1 MDILTDQAF
10 FRAFHILF
18 GITWIGLLY
27 YFNFIQGEY
36 VKIADP
42 DAYAYLSSSLESI
55 AVSVLVYSIINI
67 LALPLINNSV
77 TISKVQQI

>member
-1 MDILTDQAF
+1 MWFDGKEITRIEISRLALC
-10 FRAFHILF
+10 LF
-18 GITWIGLLY
+18 IG
-27 YFNFIQGEY
+27 F
-36 VKIADP
+36 
-42 DAYAYLSSSLESI
+42 YAYLSTSLESI